1 MRTAGPDTSDRPHP
15 IPGRARAVLAATAT
29 VAAVLVLILDPAAAN
44 VYATNMFGSLR
55 APGQPALVA
64 GHRGDRALA
73 PENTIPALQSA
84 LDSRMEFV
92 ETDVQLTADRVPV
105 LLHDP
110 TVDRTTDG
118 TGEVGDLTLAEVKA
132 LDAGGWY
139 SKEHAGTRIP
149 TLDEFL
155 AIFADCNKKALV
167 ELKGFWT
174 IEDVTIVRDLVYARG
189 VQNRVVFASIDFT
202 TLRNIESV
210 APVFPRVI
218 IRRELPPDPV
228 SLARYYGAIGVL
240 TSPTSVE
247 RDPAVV
253 ASMHAA
259 GLGILLYTLNR
270 ESRWS
275 EALALGVD
283 GIVTDRPSELDDW
296 LANTAPGT

>member
-1 MRTAGPDTSDRPHP
+1 MRTAKPEHPGRPGP
-15 IPGRARAVLAATAT
+15 IPRRARAILAATTT
-29 VAAVLVLILDPAAAN
+29 VATVLVLILDPSAAN
-44 VYATNMFGSLR
+44 VYALNMFGTLR
-55 APGQPALVA
+55 VPGQPALVA

-73 PENTIPALQSA
+73 PENTLPALQSA
-84 LDSRMEFV
+84 LNSRMEFV
-92 ETDVQLTADRVPV
+92 ETDVHLTADRIPV
-105 LLHDP
+105 LIHDP

-118 TGEVGDLTLAEVKA
+118 TGEVRDLTLAEVKA

-139 SKEHAGTRIP
+139 SNEYAGTAVP

-155 AIFADCNKKALV
+155 AIFAHSTKKALI
-167 ELKGFWT
+167 ELKGFWRT
-174 IEDVTIVRDLVYARG
+174 EDVMIVRDLVYAKG

-210 APVFPRVI
+210 APAFPRVI

-247 RDPAVV
+247 RAPSVV

-283 GIVTDRPSELDDW
+283 GIVTDKPSELDDW
-296 LANTAPGT
+296 LAATAPGT